1 MNRSHVFLTPQMN
14 DKLSVLMDELLRS
27 GWQSNPAM
35 NALVSDYARYHAVFV
50 VAASVALWV
59 LLAMTAFFWARSRKL
74 SRTGVS
80 DGGFER
86 RVFRAFAFL
95 GSLVSLVLMLLIA
108 ANAPHAFS
116 PANVLHGFS
125 LLAAPPEDSAVSRSL
140 FEWIESGTVRPPP
153 LIVQK
158 IHDRLS
164 WQAPKAITCGVLL
177 IVFVALSVRIWSSLI
192 KWRKRKGATE
202 PNRRL
207 AEKPLLMTGTIAVVL
222 SLLMLIMVIAN
233 TQASLA
239 PLTISIL
246 LPG

>member
-1 MNRSHVFLTPQMN
+1 MT
-14 DKLSVLMDELLRS
+14 DKLSALMDELIRS

-50 VAASVALWV
+50 VAASVALLI
-59 LLAMTAFFWARSRKL
+59 LLAMSAFFWARSRIL
-74 SRTGVS
+74 SITGIS
-80 DGGFER
+80 GERFER

-95 GSLVSLVLMLLIA
+95 CSLVSLALILLIA

-116 PANVLHGFS
+116 PASVLHGFS
-125 LLAAPPEDSAVSRSL
+125 LLAAPPEDSAVGQSL
-140 FEWIESGTVRPPP
+140 LGWIKSNTVRPPP

-158 IHDRLS
+158 IHGRLS

-177 IVFVALSVRIWSSLI
+177 ILFVALSVRIWISLI
-192 KWRKRKGATE
+192 QWRKLKGATE

-207 AEKPLLMTGTIAVVL
+207 AEKPLLMTGTIVVVL
-222 SLLMLIMVIAN
+222 SLLMLIMSIAN
-233 TQASLA
+233 AQASLA

>member
-1 MNRSHVFLTPQMN
+1 MT
-14 DKLSVLMDELLRS
+14 DKLSALMDELIRS

-59 LLAMTAFFWARSRKL
+59 LLAMSAFFWARSRKL

-80 DGGFER
+80 GEGFER
-86 RVFRAFAFL
+86 RVLRAFAFL
-95 GSLVSLVLMLLIA
+95 CSLVSFVLMLLIT

-116 PANVLHGFS
+116 RASALHGFS
-125 LLAAPPEDSAVSRSL
+125 LLAAPPEDSAVGQSL
-140 FEWIESGTVRPPP
+140 LGWIKSNTVRPPP

-158 IHDRLS
+158 IHGRLS

-177 IVFVALSVRIWSSLI
+177 ILFVALSVRIWISLI
-192 KWRKRKGATE
+192 QWRKLKGATE

-207 AEKPLLMTGTIAVVL
+207 AEKPLLMTGTIVVVL
-222 SLLMLIMVIAN
+222 SLLMLIMSIAN
-233 TQASLA
+233 AQASLA